1 MTVATQDHQHV
12 ARDVAD
18 ALAVVR
24 EHGLRLTAARR
35 IVLKA
40 LFTVERPVSAEE
52 IAEGLDGRSPT
63 SDPGSVYRNL
73 EVLERIGLVRHVH
86 FGHGPGLYHLTRARR
101 YEYSLCERCHA
112 VTAFPA
118 NKLDDVREE
127 LERLLGIAPHFSHFP
142 IVGVCRR
149 CRSADS
155 GDRLGERR
163 NDAHS

>member
-24 EHGLRLTAARR
+24 EHGLRLTTARR
-35 IVLKA
+35 LVLEA

-52 IAEGLDGRSPT
+52 IADGLEGRIPA

-86 FGHGPGLYHLTRARR
+86 FGHGPGLYHLTRAQR
-101 YEYSLCERCHA
+101 YEYSLCERCQE
-112 VTAFPA
+112 VSAFPA
-118 NKLDDVREE
+118 HKLDAVREE
-127 LERLLGIAPHFSHFP
+127 LDRLLGIEPRFSHFP
-142 IVGVCRR
+142 IVGICRC
-149 CRSADS
+149 CRGAGID
-155 GDRLGERR
+155 GGPLERR
-163 NDAHS
+163 DDAHS